1 MKGVEMVRKEFTLEE
16 VQVLIKEECDA
27 VRDLLIEKNNS
38 YGNSAINPKRIFS
51 KASPVEQIKCRIDD
65 KLSRLASASAST
77 NEISIGEDTVK
88 DLMGYL
94 ILLRVAERLH
104 AEDGNISDTKH

>member
-1 MKGVEMVRKEFTLEE
+1 MKRKEFTLEE
-16 VQVLIKEECDA
+16 VQALIVEECDG

-38 YGNSAINPKRIFS
+38 YGNSVINPKRIFS

-65 KLSRLASASAST
+65 KLSRMANDHVSNNSSIR
-77 NEISIGEDTVK
+77 NEDVVK

-104 AEDGNISDTKH
+104 GEKYAS

>member
-65 KLSRLASASAST
+65 KLSRMANDHVSKDDAINS
-77 NEISIGEDTVK
+77 EDVTR
-88 DLMGYL
+88 DLLGYL

-104 AEDGNISDTKH
+104 GVEL